1 MSEKENFFTFV
12 RYPTLENYI
21 NCDSFTCKN
30 EVEFMASYHFIGSDN
45 ITRLGEDRYYCKEH
59 LISMKDMF
67 EKSRQPIK
75 QEIDLMPQ
83 ELPLGFYRH
92 YKGGLYYVLEVGTHT
107 ETEEQLVIYVG
118 KDNKIWIRPLAM
130 WNQTVKIKGDIIP
143 RFRKIEQ

>member
-12 RYPTLENYI
+12 RYPTLESYI
-21 NCDSFTCKN
+21 NCDIFMCKN
-30 EVEFMASYHFIGSDN
+30 DVEFTASYHFIGNDN
-45 ITRLGEDRYYCKEH
+45 ITRQGEDRYYCNDH

-67 EKSRQPIK
+67 EKSRQLIK
-75 QEIDLMPQ
+75 QGIDLISQ
-83 ELPLGFYRH
+83 EIPKGFYRH

-130 WNQTVKIKGDIIP
+130 WNQTVKVKGDIIP
-143 RFRKIEQ
+143 RFKKIEK